1 MFVTIYN
8 GVHPN
13 NRDSDEM
20 HTFKCEYVRNDGNS
34 RYVLFD
40 FVDDYKNIGK
50 GDDMILGDGGKI
62 TIWLKYYKFTIE
74 KHR

>member
-8 GVHPN
+8 GEFP
-13 NRDSDEM
+13 DKKYSDNI
-20 HTFKCEYVRNDGNS
+20 HIFKCSYIANRGK

-50 GDDMILGDGGKI
+50 GADMIIGDGGKI
-62 TIWLKYYKFTIE
+62 TIWLKRYNFTIE
-74 KHR
+74 NRR

>member
-8 GVHPN
+8 GEFP
-13 NRDSDEM
+13 DKKYSDNI
-20 HTFKCEYVRNDGNS
+20 HIFKCSYIANHDK

-50 GDDMILGDGGKI
+50 GDDMIFGDGGKI